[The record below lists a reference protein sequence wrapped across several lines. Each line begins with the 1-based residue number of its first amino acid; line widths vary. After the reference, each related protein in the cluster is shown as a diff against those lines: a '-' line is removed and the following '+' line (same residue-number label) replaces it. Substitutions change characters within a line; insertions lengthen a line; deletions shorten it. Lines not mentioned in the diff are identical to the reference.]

1 MNTKRLAAAAL
12 AVFAV
17 LPAAAWAAAPG
28 RSPSLLVFLFIHLR
42 HTLFA
47 AALLGLFP
55 LAREAARKPRGAWGW
70 AAASLAAFFAW
81 VLAFSSPFAADVSW
95 ISAPCLTAVLAACA
109 AGGALAFFR
118 PAARAVFPAFSA
130 AAVLAGFFC
139 LASSGNRLP
148 LLLAEILSLLALCFW
163 GVSFAFG
170 RRAEAAPASAPAA
183 AAAPV
188 LTGEAREAIEREAVA
203 RERARYIQDMHDG
216 LGAELVSTLAAAK
229 NGSLSQEAMA
239 SSLQGCLDQMR
250 LSIDA
255 GGVATEDFCA
265 ALANLRYRMEPRL
278 KAAGMTLAWDVLR
291 LPDELALPPEKALCA
306 LRVLQEALANAIKYS
321 GADRIAVKAW
331 TSEGTLRLAVAD
343 NGRGMDEG
351 AERDRSSGNG
361 LGLAGMKKR
370 VAEAKGALTVGRPE
384 DHSGVEVRLILP
396 L

>member
-12 AVFAV
+12 AVLAV

-70 AAASLAAFFAW
+70 AVASLIAFFAW
-81 VLAFSSPFAADVSW
+81 ILAFSSPFAADVSW
-95 ISAPCLTAVLAACA
+95 ITAPCLTAVLAACA
-109 AGGALAFFR
+109 AGGALAFFC

-130 AAVLAGFFC
+130 AAVLAGFWC

-163 GVSFAFG
+163 GATFAFG
-170 RRAEAAPASAPAA
+170 RRPEAAPAAAPAD
-183 AAAPV
+183 AAPA
-188 LTGEAREAIEREAVA
+188 LAGEEREAIEREAVA

-229 NGSLSQEAMA
+229 NGSLSQETMV

-291 LPDELALPPEKALCA
+291 LPDELALPPEEALCA

-343 NGRGMDEG
+343 NGRGMDESAG
-351 AERDRSSGNG
+351 RDRSSGNG

-370 VAEAKGALTVGRPE
+370 VAEAKGVLTVGRPE

>member
-12 AVFAV
+12 AVLAV

-55 LAREAARKPRGAWGW
+55 LAREAAKKPRGAWGW
-70 AAASLAAFFAW
+70 AVASLAAFFAW

-95 ISAPCLTAVLAACA
+95 ITAPCLTAVLAACA
-109 AGGALAFFR
+109 AGGALAFFC

-130 AAVLAGFFC
+130 AAVLAGFCC

-163 GVSFAFG
+163 GASFAFG
-170 RRAEAAPASAPAA
+170 RRPEAAPVPAPAA
-183 AAAPV
+183 AAPAPA
-188 LTGEAREAIEREAVA
+188 GEEREAIEREAVA

-229 NGSLSQEAMA
+229 NGSLSQEAMV

-343 NGRGMDEG
+343 NGRGMDESAG
-351 AERDRSSGNG
+351 RDRSSGNG